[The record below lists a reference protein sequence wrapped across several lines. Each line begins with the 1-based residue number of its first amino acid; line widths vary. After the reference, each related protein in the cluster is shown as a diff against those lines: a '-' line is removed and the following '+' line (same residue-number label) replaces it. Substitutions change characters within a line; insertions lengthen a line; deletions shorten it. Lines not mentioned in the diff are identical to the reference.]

1 MVSSKCDGGNDFVR
15 VVGRSVLGFGVL
27 GFFVF
32 LVFGFWPVVF
42 TFGAVLGFGLRFF
55 FIRQLLSKV
64 VRIRPVKLRLL
75 HYSLNSLSRSLY
87 TLSPSSSRDI

>member
-1 MVSSKCDGGNDFVR
+1 MVSSKCDGGNDFVCV
-15 VVGRSVLGFGVL
+15 VVGQFWVWGLG
-27 GFFVF
+27 F